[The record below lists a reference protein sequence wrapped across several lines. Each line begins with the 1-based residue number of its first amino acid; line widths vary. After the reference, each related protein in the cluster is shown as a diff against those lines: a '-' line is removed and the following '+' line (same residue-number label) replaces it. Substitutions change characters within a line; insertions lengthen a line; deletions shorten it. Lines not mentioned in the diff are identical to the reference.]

1 MKKKESTKNLHKQIP
16 GKENE
21 VSPITLNEEIPQ
33 NPDPHIDQD
42 FPGYPHPPAPKTIIH
57 PKSPNEKLVAGTL
70 KKSRGKNREKNSQDE
85 LDSDGSANAFERT
98 ELNEPPQKKKKP
110 NSKNSSY

>member
-1 MKKKESTKNLHKQIP
+1 MKKKESTKNLHKQIA
-16 GKENE
+16 GKEKE
-21 VSPITLNEEIPQ
+21 ASPITLNEEIPQ

-42 FPGYPHPPAPKTIIH
+42 FPGYPHLPSQKNIID
-57 PKSPNEKLVAGTL
+57 PKSPNEKLVAGTV
-70 KKSRGKNREKNSQDE
+70 KKSHGKNREKNSQLE
-85 LDSDGSANAFERT
+85 LDSDGSANAFEQT